1 MPILKSYYSEDVSS
15 FLQDSAEAVL
25 GRMSKNTNF
34 DLDIATRN
42 SWIQEVEI
50 LKDQLNGVVTQGKLF
65 FEFSIPRLGKRI
77 DVLLITGSI
86 IYVLEFKTGDSEYT
100 NQALDQAWDY
110 ALDLKAFHK
119 TSHDKTICPIL
130 VITGKKSKKIKVP
143 EKIHVD
149 HDGVCKPFAI
159 DSSMIGDSI
168 ALVRDSFPEGKVID
182 ISDWEG
188 GSYEP
193 TPTIIEAAS
202 ALYKNHDVKDIS
214 THSAEKIN
222 LTETTE
228 AIEKII
234 EYSKTNSRKAI
245 CFVTGV
251 PGAGKTLVGLNIA
264 TRHRNKDDRFHSV
277 FLSGNGPLVT
287 VLRESLVRDCV
298 LEAKK
303 SGLRVTKKDA
313 ARPVEQFIQ
322 NVHHFRDAYIAD
334 DKSPPSDHVVIFDEA
349 QRAWNVEQTSNF
361 MSRKKGIPG
370 FNQSEPDFL
379 ISCMDRHQDWAVIV
393 CLVGG
398 GQEINTGEAGI
409 SAWID
414 AIYSNYPDW
423 DAYISTHMTD
433 SEYRAESAIKKLS
446 ARKNSHVRDSLHL
459 SVSMRSYRAEKVSSF
474 VKSLLD
480 MNHDDATAL
489 VSGFN
494 DKYPIKVT
502 RNLDS
507 AKNWIRST
515 ARANQRYGMI
525 VSSQASRLKP
535 LAIDIRVN
543 VDPKHWFL
551 GDKSDVRSSWYLE
564 DVATEFVVQG
574 LELDWV
580 CVVWDADFR
589 MTDSGW
595 KHSSFVGEKWQNINK
610 NERKAYLKNAY
621 RVLLTRARQGMVI
634 VVPEGSADDPTRY
647 PHFYDETFQYLKS
660 VGLEVIQ

>member
-1 MPILKSYYSEDVSS
+1 MPILKSYYSEDIST
-15 FLQDSAEAVL
+15 FLQDSAEVVL
-25 GRMSKNTNF
+25 GRMSMNMSF
-34 DLDIATRN
+34 DLDIATKN
-42 SWIQEVEI
+42 SWVQEVDI
-50 LKDQLNGVVTQGKLF
+50 LKDQLKGIVTQGKLF

-77 DVLLITGSI
+77 DVLLITGTV
-86 IYVLEFKTGDSEYT
+86 IYVLEFKTGDSEYS
-100 NQALDQAWDY
+100 NLALDQAWDY

-119 TSHDKTICPIL
+119 TSHDKTICSIL
-130 VITGKKSKKIKVP
+130 VITGNKSKKLKLP

-159 DSSMIGDSI
+159 DSSMVGQAINV
-168 ALVRDSFPEGKVID
+168 VRETFSNGKAID
-182 ISDWEG
+182 IFKWEN

-222 LTETTE
+222 LTETTD
-228 AIEKII
+228 AIENII

-264 TRHRNKDDRFHSV
+264 TKHRNLDDQFHSV

-287 VLRESLVRDCV
+287 VLQESLIRDCV
-298 LEAKK
+298 SDSKK
-303 SGLRVTKKDA
+303 HGVRLTKTEA
-313 ARPVEQFIQ
+313 ARPVKQFIQ
-322 NVHHFRDAYIAD
+322 NVHHFRDAYILD
-334 DKSPPSDHVVIFDEA
+334 DKNPPHDHVVIFDEA
-349 QRAWNVEQTSNF
+349 QRAWNLEQTSNF
-361 MSRKKGIPG
+361 MRRKKGVPD

-379 ISCMDRHQDWAVIV
+379 ISCMDRHVDWAVVI

-423 DAYISTHMTD
+423 DSYISTHMTD
-433 SEYRAESAIKKLS
+433 SEYRAESAIKKLGS
-446 ARKNSHVRDSLHL
+446 RNNSHVRDSLHL

-480 MNHDDATAL
+480 INRESATAL

-507 AKNWIRST
+507 AKNWIRTT

-543 VDPKHWFL
+543 VDPRHWFL

-574 LELDWV
+574 LELDWA

-589 MTDSGW
+589 MTESGW

-610 NERKAYLKNAY
+610 IERKAYLKNAY

-634 VVPEGSADDPTRY
+634 VVPEGSNDDPTRY
-647 PHFYDETFQYLKS
+647 PHFYDETFQYLES
-660 VGLEVIQ
+660 VGLEVI